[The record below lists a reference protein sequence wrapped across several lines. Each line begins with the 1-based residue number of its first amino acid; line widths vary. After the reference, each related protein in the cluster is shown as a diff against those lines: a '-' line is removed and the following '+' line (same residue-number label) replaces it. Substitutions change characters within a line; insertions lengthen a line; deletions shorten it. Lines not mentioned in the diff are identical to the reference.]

1 MIYPAMC
8 IDSDNVTYFGNI
20 LAINQKP
27 IEQDND
33 VLSALMAQTQKDIR
47 AYFDNTIKETPACLC
62 YDILELFEYEVN
74 YAFEKWKE
82 KYKPLF

>member
-20 LAINQKP
+20 LAINSKP
-27 IEQDND
+27 IEQDNEI
-33 VLSALMAQTQKDIR
+33 LSQFLQKTRADFR
-47 AYFDNTIKETPACLC
+47 AYFEKNLKEMPACLC
-62 YDILELFEYEVN
+62 WDLLEVIEYEVN